1 MARILSVGTAVPQ
14 YVFRQNEVRQV
25 VRKRFASA
33 FRDIDRLLPVF
44 EHANIDTRHF
54 CVPMEW
60 YETSHSFA
68 EKNRL
73 YVENALSLS
82 VEAVK
87 KCLQKANVAPQ
98 DIDCILFVST
108 TGLSTPSIDAHIA
121 NILEMKPSIRRLPLW
136 GLGCA
141 GGTAGIARGAELAR
155 AYPGS
160 LVLVVSVELC
170 GLTFLGGDLSKSNL
184 IATSLFGDG
193 AAALL
198 LTVDGDTSLRRPQ
211 GATGFGVPRLIASQ
225 STLWPDT
232 VDIMGWELTDDGLK
246 VIFSRDIPSFVQK
259 WIPDA
264 VDGFLASQQLTR
276 NDITRLIPHPG
287 GMKVIQAYEE
297 SLGIKS
303 ELTYHAR
310 EVLRNYGNMSS
321 ATVLFVLEKTIADEV
336 SEGEY
341 GLMTALG
348 PGFSSELVL
357 LQW

>member
-14 YVFRQNEVRQV
+14 YVFRQDEVRQV

-44 EHANIDTRHF
+44 EHASIDTRYF
-54 CVPMEW
+54 CVPMDW
-60 YETSHSFA
+60 YGADHSFA

-73 YVENALSLS
+73 YVENAISLS
-82 VEAVK
+82 VEAIK
-87 KCLQKANVAPQ
+87 KCLQKAKVVPQ

-141 GGTAGIARGAELAR
+141 GGTAGLARGAELAR

-198 LTVDGDTSLRRPQ
+198 LTTEPNDPLSPPQ
-211 GATGFGVPRLIASQ
+211 GTSNGLPRLIASQ

-232 VDIMGWELTDDGLK
+232 VDIMGWELTDAGLK

-264 VDGFLASQQLTR
+264 VDSFLAAQQLTR
-276 NDITRLIPHPG
+276 NDITRIIPHPG

-297 SLGIKS
+297 SLRIKS

-321 ATVLFVLEKTIADEV
+321 ATVLFVLEKTIADKV
-336 SEGEY
+336 GEGEY